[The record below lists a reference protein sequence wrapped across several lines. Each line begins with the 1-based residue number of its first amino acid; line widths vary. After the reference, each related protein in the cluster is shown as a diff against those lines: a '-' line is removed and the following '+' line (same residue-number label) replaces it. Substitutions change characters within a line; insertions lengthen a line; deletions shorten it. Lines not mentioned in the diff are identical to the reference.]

1 MLGFVQFH
9 CPSDVTQNHHI
20 TKDVLTKHDKGIVS
34 QEFMTKAI
42 VDII

>member
-9 CPSDVTQNHHI
+9 CASDVTQSHHI
-20 TKDVLTKHDKGIVS
+20 TKDVLTKALYRHT
-34 QEFMTKAI
+34 EFMTKAI